1 MLLTATRY
9 NLERK
14 YIMKAIIKKLKII
27 VIIALALITTIPV
40 NPIITPITVNAKAK
54 TVIAH
59 KKSQFKK
66 GYKYKYNKKKHVY
79 IGHKKKKTKYEDPD
93 KYYPFLCASKPVHKI
108 KPISDVY
115 TNTPK
120 IDNFTPD
127 ILDKYH
133 LDGYRFAK
141 TNITYSYNN
150 ISDDDQKIID
160 DAIKQVN
167 DLGLVKLTPATN
179 NADITFYTDNDE
191 PTAAD
196 IANDTLNAAQGVT
209 RTYFNTN
216 KKYKNLIINTHAN
229 INLHKN
235 IIKSAARIE
244 PSETNLDFNSV
255 VIHEIGHALGLAHIP
270 TTVEKDI
277 IMNPG
282 SNPGSMSSYDRK
294 HVIIDQ
300 YYKNGLAILYN
311 N

>member
-1 MLLTATRY
+1 
-9 NLERK
+9 
-14 YIMKAIIKKLKII
+14 MKFTKKLKATII
-27 VIIALALITTIPV
+27 TLLALIT
-40 NPIITPITVNAKAK
+40 ITPAISTVEPVTVNAKAK

-79 IGHKKKKTKYEDPD
+79 IGHKKKKIKYENPN
-93 KYYPFLCASKPVHKI
+93 KYYPYLCASRPIYKI
-108 KPISDVY
+108 KPIPDVY

-127 ILDKYH
+127 ILNKYH

-141 TNITYSYNN
+141 TNITYSYNDVN
-150 ISDDDQKIID
+150 DADQKIID

-167 DLGLVKLTPATN
+167 DLGLVNLTPTTN
-179 NADITFYTDNDE
+179 KADITFYTDNNE

-196 IANDTLNAAQGVT
+196 LANDTLNAAQGVT

-216 KKYKNLIINTHAN
+216 KKYKNLIINTHAD
-229 INLHKN
+229 ITLHKN
-235 IIKSAARIE
+235 IIKSASRIE

-270 TTVEKDI
+270 TTVEEDI

-294 HVIIDQ
+294 HVVIDQ

>member
-1 MLLTATRY
+1 MKFTKKL
-9 NLERK
+9 
-14 YIMKAIIKKLKII
+14 KAIIITI
-27 VIIALALITTIPV
+27 LALIT
-40 NPIITPITVNAKAK
+40 ITPTISTIEPVTVNAKAK

-66 GYKYKYNKKKHVY
+66 GYKYRYNKKKHVY
-79 IGHKKKKTKYEDPD
+79 IGHKKKKIKYEDPD
-93 KYYPFLCASKPVHKI
+93 KYYPFLCASKPIHKI
-108 KPISDVY
+108 KPIPDVY

-141 TNITYSYNN
+141 TNITYNYNDV
-150 ISDDDQKIID
+150 SDADQKIIE
-160 DAIKQVN
+160 DAIKQIN
-167 DLGLVKLTPATN
+167 DLGLVNLTPTTTK
-179 NADITFYTDNDE
+179 ADITFYTDNNE
-191 PTAAD
+191 PTAED

-209 RTYFNTN
+209 HTYFNTN
-216 KKYKNLIINTHAN
+216 KKYKNLIINSHAD
-229 INLHKN
+229 IELHKS

-244 PSETNLDFNSV
+244 PSETNLDFNKV

-270 TTVEKDI
+270 TAVERDI
-277 IMNPG
+277 IMNPAG
-282 SNPGSMSSYDRK
+282 NPGTISSYDRK

-300 YYKNGLAILYN
+300 YYKNALAVLYN